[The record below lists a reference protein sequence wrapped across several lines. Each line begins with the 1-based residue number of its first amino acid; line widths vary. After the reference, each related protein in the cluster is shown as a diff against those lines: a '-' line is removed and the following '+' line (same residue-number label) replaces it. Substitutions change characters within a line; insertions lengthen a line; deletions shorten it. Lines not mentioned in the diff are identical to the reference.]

1 MEFEILRDN
10 LKNGLNIVER
20 ATGKNL
26 TLPIL
31 NNVLIETK
39 ESFINLTCTDLEIAI
54 ISKNLAKIKKEGKIV
69 VPTKL
74 LLNLVS
80 LLPNRKITLSLDN
93 KNLFIECENFKSQ
106 IRTYNPE
113 DFPIIP
119 KIKTSEFIE
128 IENKTFCEGVSQ
140 VVEVTSPSQIKPELS
155 GVYFLFSDNL
165 LKMVGT
171 DSFRLAEKK
180 IELEKRI
187 SKEFSFIL
195 PSKTVRELINILRDK
210 NGKIKIFSSP
220 NLVLFDFESKEI
232 SSFVQV
238 TSKIIEGEYPNYQEI
253 IPQKYKTKIILK
265 REDFLNH
272 IKTASLF
279 SGRINEI
286 KLSVQPPKNKVSLF
300 AKTPETGESQS
311 SLFGKV
317 EGEKLETSFNY
328 KFLVDGLLNIKS
340 SEVTFELSD
349 EEEPGVLKPV
359 GDLSYVYVLMP
370 IKTY

>member
-1 MEFEILRDN
+1 MKFEILKDN
-10 LKNGLNIVER
+10 LKNGLNIVEK

-39 ESFINLTCTDLEIAI
+39 ENFVNFTCTDLEIAI
-54 ISKNLAKIKKEGKIV
+54 ISKNLAKIDKEGKIV
-69 VPTKL
+69 APTKL
-74 LLNLVS
+74 LSSFIS
-80 LLPNRKITLSLDN
+80 LLPNKKIKFSLEN
-93 KNLFIECENFKSQ
+93 KNLFVECENFKSQ
-106 IRTYNPE
+106 IQTYNPE

-119 KIKTSEFIE
+119 EVKTDEFIE
-128 IENKTFCEGVSQ
+128 IENKTFCQGVSQ
-140 VVEVTSPSQIKPELS
+140 VVEVTSSSQIKPELS
-155 GVYFLFSDNL
+155 GVYFLFSNNL

-180 IELEKRI
+180 IKLENKI

-195 PSKTVRELINILRDK
+195 PSKTTRELISILGDK
-210 NGKIKIFSSP
+210 NGKIKIFPSP
-220 NLVLFDFESKEI
+220 NLVSFDFSPKEI
-232 SSFVQV
+232 SFSTKI
-238 TSKIIEGEYPNYQEI
+238 TSKLIEGEYPNYQEI
-253 IPQKYKTKIILK
+253 IPKKCKTKIILK

-286 KLSVQPPKNKVSLF
+286 KLLVQPKENKVSIF
-300 AKTPETGESQS
+300 AKAPEVGESKS
-311 SLFGKV
+311 SLFGKI

-340 SEVTFELSD
+340 SEVIFELSNG
-349 EEEPGVLKPV
+349 EEPSVLKPV
-359 GDLSYVYVLMP
+359 GDLNYIYILMP

>member
-1 MEFEILRDN
+1 MKFEILKDN

-31 NNVLIETK
+31 NNVLIET
-39 ESFINLTCTDLEIAI
+39 EENSISLSCTDLEIAI
-54 ISKNLAKIKKEGKIV
+54 VSKNLAKIEKEGKIV
-69 VPTKL
+69 APTKL
-74 LLNLVS
+74 LLNFIS
-80 LLPNRKITLSLDN
+80 LLPNKKITLFLKN
-93 KNLFIECENFKSQ
+93 KNLFVECENFQSQ
-106 IRTYNPE
+106 IQTYNPE

-119 KIKTSEFIE
+119 KIKTTEFIE
-128 IENKTFCEGVSQ
+128 MENKIFCEGASQ
-140 VVEVTSPSQIKPELS
+140 VVEVTSPGQIKPELS
-155 GVYFLFSDNL
+155 GVYFLFSDNF

-180 IELEKRI
+180 IELENKI

-195 PSKTVRELINILRDK
+195 PSKTIRELINILRDK
-210 NGKIKIFSSP
+210 NGKIKILVSP
-220 NLVLFDFESKEI
+220 NLVVFDFSPKEI
-232 SSFVQV
+232 SSFVQI

-253 IPQKYKTKIILK
+253 IPKKYKTKIILK

-272 IKTASLF
+272 IKSASLF

-286 KLSVQPPKNKVSLF
+286 KLSIQPKERRVSIL
-300 AKTPETGESQS
+300 AKTPEVGETQS
-311 SLFGKV
+311 SLFGKI

-340 SEVTFELSD
+340 SEVILELSNG
-349 EEEPGVLKPV
+349 EEPGVLKPV
-359 GDLSYVYVLMP
+359 GDLSYIYILMP
-370 IKTY
+370 IKSY